1 MLGVKSMILENQG
14 FTVTDGANKIDVS
27 KEGKVI
33 CVDTDTQSITFTEQQ
48 FHNLLSF
55 LVQVIDD
62 TYKEGFSYGQKQNLF
77 K

>member
-1 MLGVKSMILENQG
+1 MILENQG

-33 CVDTDTQSITFTEQQ
+33 CVDTDTQSITFTEQH
-48 FHNLLSF
+48 FYGLLNY
-55 LVQVIDD
+55 LVQAIDA
-62 TYKEGFSYGQKQNLF
+62 TFQEGFFYGQKR